1 MAKDTKNDVNEPIPD
16 PLEAER
22 TPEKTIGEAKAHEI
36 RPEEKGEPGPSER
49 KRRPVEQK
57 PLLMLAEFDTPG
69 ACMHGAEK
77 LRDAGYTKFDA
88 HTPFPVHGMDKA
100 MGLSDSKLG
109 WIVLTCGVSG
119 TFLAW
124 LMMYWMNGVDYPI
137 VIGGKPPGTLPSM
150 IPIMFEVTV
159 LFSALSAVFG
169 MLGMNKLPQHHHP
182 VFYSERFKGFSDDK
196 FFLSVEA
203 EDPKFDATRTR
214 ALFESAKAQFIELVR
229 DEDPPAPAHAP
240 HGSH

>member
-1 MAKDTKNDVNEPIPD
+1 MAKPD
-16 PLEAER
+16 K
-22 TPEKTIGEAKAHEI
+22 KTA
-36 RPEEKGEPGPSER
+36 
-49 KRRPVEQK
+49 
-57 PLLMLAEFDTPG
+57 LMLAEFDSAG

-100 MGLSDSKLG
+100 MGLPDSKLG
-109 WIVLTCGVSG
+109 WIVLAFGMSG

-159 LFSALSAVFG
+159 LFSALTAVFG
-169 MLGMNKLPQHHHP
+169 MLGLNQLPRHHHP
-182 VFYSERFKGFSDDK
+182 IFFSERFKGFSDDK

-203 EDPKFDATRTR
+203 EDPKFDTEKTR
-214 ALFESAKAQFIELVR
+214 ALFESAKATFVEIVR
-229 DEDPPAPAHAP
+229 NEDDDAAPAASHARSNQEA
-240 HGSH
+240 SH

>member
-1 MAKDTKNDVNEPIPD
+1 MSQETKKQHDESQ
-16 PLEAER
+16 R
-22 TPEKTIGEAKAHEI
+22 
-36 RPEEKGEPGPSER
+36 
-49 KRRPVEQK
+49 
-57 PLLMLAEFDTPG
+57 PLLMLAEFDSPG

-100 MGLSDSKLG
+100 MGLPDSKLG
-109 WIVLTCGVSG
+109 WIVLGFGVTG

-159 LFSALSAVFG
+159 LFSSLTAVFG
-169 MLGMNKLPQHHHP
+169 MLGLNKLPRHHHP
-182 VFYSERFKGFSDDK
+182 LFFSERFKACTDDK
-196 FFLSVEA
+196 FFLSVEV
-203 EDPKFDATRTR
+203 EDPKYDTDKTR
-214 ALFESAKAQFIELVR
+214 ALLESAKAHAVEVVR
-229 DEDPPAPAHAP
+229 DLEEGTP
-240 HGSH
+240 